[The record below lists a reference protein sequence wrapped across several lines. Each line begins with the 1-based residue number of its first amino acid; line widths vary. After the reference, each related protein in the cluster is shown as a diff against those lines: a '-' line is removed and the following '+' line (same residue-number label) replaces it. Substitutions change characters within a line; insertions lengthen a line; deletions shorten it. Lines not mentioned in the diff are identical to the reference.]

1 MSRFFAALYD
11 PFMRKTEDAC
21 LGEWRR
27 ALLAEARGDVL
38 EVGAGTGINLPF
50 YPAGLG
56 SLTASEPD
64 IHMRKK
70 AEARAHALGKDIC
83 FVAAPVEALPFPD
96 ESFDVVVATLLL
108 CSVPSPEL
116 ALASIRRVLKPNG
129 LFLFLEHVAAEDN
142 PGRLVWQ
149 KRIEPVWSVLAEGCR
164 LTCHTLDTIRAAGF
178 LVDDPKRESM
188 RKAMPFLRPTVRG
201 VAKKALA

>member
-11 PFMRKTEDAC
+11 PFMRKTEEAC
-21 LGEWRR
+21 LGDWRR
-27 ALLAEARGDVL
+27 SLLAQAHGDVL

-50 YPAGLG
+50 YPGGLG
-56 SLTASEPD
+56 SLTLSEPD
-64 IHMRKK
+64 AHMRKK
-70 AEARAHALGKDIC
+70 AEARARDLPNEVRFI
-83 FVAAPVEALPFPD
+83 AAPVEALPFPD

-108 CSVPSPEL
+108 CSVPSPPL

-142 PGRLVWQ
+142 PGRLIWQ

-164 LTCHTLDTIRAAGF
+164 LTCHTLETIQAAGF
-178 LVDDPKRESM
+178 SVDEPVRESM

-201 VAKKALA
+201 VAKRVDA